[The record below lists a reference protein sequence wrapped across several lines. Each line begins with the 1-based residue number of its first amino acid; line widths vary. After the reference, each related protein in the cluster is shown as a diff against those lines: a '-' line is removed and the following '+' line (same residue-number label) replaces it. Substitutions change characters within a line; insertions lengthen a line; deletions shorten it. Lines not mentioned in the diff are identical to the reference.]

1 MNIDLSRFKVIFGE
15 RVLKAVALLETEHKE
30 DFDYL
35 SVGYRSFSML
45 TVLVIDDNGNLKAIR
60 DEAWRFQ
67 FIPIITEKDG
77 AE

>member
-1 MNIDLSRFKVIFGE
+1 MNTDLSRFKVIYGE
-15 RVLKAVALLETEHKE
+15 RVLKTVALSEVEHKA
-30 DFDYL
+30 DFDYR